1 MIGEID
7 PGGQI
12 LIAEGYATAASLY
25 EATSLTVA
33 VACDCANLRPV
44 GEALRKKYPAAMLIF
59 CADDDAG
66 GLIKQ
71 RVARPGRGRSGGFR
85 TLIVFRAKMRSV
97 FVYGFAKSERAN
109 IGKTELEFW
118 RTVAAAF
125 LAMDDTQIEAA
136 IAAEELAEVI
146 CDDQGEED

>member
-1 MIGEID
+1 MRVFKTKEFARFARREKIAD
-7 PGGQI
+7 PM
-12 LIAEGYATAASLY
+12 LCE
-25 EATSLTVA
+25 A
-33 VACDCANLRPV
+33 VARAERGIVD
-44 GEALRKKYPAAMLIF
+44 
-59 CADDDAG
+59 ADLTG

-71 RVARPGRGRSGGFR
+71 RMARPGRGRSGGFR

-109 IGKTELEFW
+109 IGKKELEFW

>member
-1 MIGEID
+1 MRVFKTKEFARFARREK
-7 PGGQI
+7 
-12 LIAEGYATAASLY
+12 IADAMLCE
-25 EATSLTVA
+25 A
-33 VACDCANLRPV
+33 VARAESGIVD
-44 GEALRKKYPAAMLIF
+44 
-59 CADDDAG
+59 ADLTG

-109 IGKTELEFW
+109 IGKKELEFW